1 MNWPPLILAWYPP
14 HSWLKWLFLASESLF
29 FILFSFFFP
38 FSTHTHTHHT
48 TYSGIHW
55 LLVTTQ
61 ENERRARRMR
71 KRRKTCATIIVG
83 NWTRNLSIGN
93 RLHIPLHHMGHT
105 HTHLWPLTFDAP
117 SPVEMIGYW
126 VGQYLMWRFKSPLLL
141 NALPHAQWKSFGAG
155 GGRRCWWTR
164 LRHSGR
170 SCASRYH
177 SDSGI
182 SSERRSPTIVSRQR
196 FFGPCRGLVA
206 SSSPN
211 NTCWGIRAA
220 SIRATWP
227 SQRRRY
233 SRRRAPMSSGRRA
246 LWARSAVLR
255 WRECWSLLETPKM
268 ERTHERWNRFRRF
281 ICRAFM
287 GQVSAP

>member
-1 MNWPPLILAWYPP
+1 
-14 HSWLKWLFLASESLF
+14 
-29 FILFSFFFP
+29 
-38 FSTHTHTHHT
+38 
-48 TYSGIHW
+48 
-55 LLVTTQ
+55 
-61 ENERRARRMR
+61 
-71 KRRKTCATIIVG
+71 
-83 NWTRNLSIGN
+83 
-93 RLHIPLHHMGHT
+93 
-105 HTHLWPLTFDAP
+105 
-117 SPVEMIGYW
+117 MIGYW

-182 SSERRSPTIVSRQR
+182 SSERRSPTIVSRQP

-233 SRRRAPMSSGRRA
+233 SRRIVPMSSGRRA
-246 LWARSAVLR
+246 LWAKSAVVR
-255 WRECWSLLETPKM
+255 WRQCWSLLETPKNRTDAWAMKQIQAIHLPGLHGTPPPHTHTHTNTHTHTHTPWSWPCPLRRNDSALLFLHSESMSVCLMAFQVAASM
-268 ERTHERWNRFRRF
+268 EHAAASSSWRNFQTQCVLRL
-281 ICRAFM
+281 
-287 GQVSAP
+287 VSCNNTCCHPNNVLSTKQGLPKTNTKSS